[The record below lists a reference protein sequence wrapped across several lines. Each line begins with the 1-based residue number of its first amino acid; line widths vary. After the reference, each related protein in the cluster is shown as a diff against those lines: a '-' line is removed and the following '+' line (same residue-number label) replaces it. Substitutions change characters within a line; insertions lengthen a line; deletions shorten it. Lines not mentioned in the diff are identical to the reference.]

1 MKPEAP
7 GYWAVTL
14 ECLKQSLQTSP
25 EGLSSVQASER
36 LSRLGPNSLAKA
48 SGSGAATLLMRQFSS
63 PIILILAGAACLSF
77 LLDSPTDGVI
87 ILQIVLISG
96 LLGFWQEVGAAS
108 AARQLLQAVEVR
120 TTVLR
125 DGRATSLPVSEVVPG
140 DVVLLSAGA
149 GIPADCRLLE
159 ERDLSLNE
167 AALTGESFPV
177 AKHPGLQPAD
187 TPWPSAPTCC
197 ISAPMW

>member
-1 MKPEAP
+1 LKPEHAVGP
-7 GYWAVTL
+7 AYWAVPLETL
-14 ECLKQSLQTSP
+14 LASLQATP
-25 EGLSSVQASER
+25 QGLSSEQARER
-36 LSRLGPNSLAKA
+36 LSRHGPNRLAR
-48 SGSGAATLLMRQFSS
+48 SSESGAALLLLRQFSS

-87 ILQIVLISG
+87 ILLIVLISG

-108 AARQLLQAVEVR
+108 AVRQLLQAVEVR

-125 DGRATSLPVSEVVPG
+125 DGDPISLPVHDVVPG
-140 DVVLLSAGA
+140 DVVVLSAGA

-159 ERDLSLNE
+159 ERDLSLDE

-177 AKHPGLQPAD
+177 A
-187 TPWPSAPTCC
+187 
-197 ISAPMW
+197 